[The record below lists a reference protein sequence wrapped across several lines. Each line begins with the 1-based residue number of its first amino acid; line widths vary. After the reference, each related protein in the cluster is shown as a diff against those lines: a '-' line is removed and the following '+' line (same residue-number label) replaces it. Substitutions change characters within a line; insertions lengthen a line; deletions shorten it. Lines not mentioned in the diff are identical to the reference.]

1 MNLVNIKKDVF
12 ALLSKSEACRESD
25 TRLIVSIWAKFLGE
39 SNIEKMSATDLLNL
53 FSENRLPN
61 PESIRRVRQKLQETN
76 PYLRGKNYNNRQEEQ
91 INVQEQLK
99 EIS

>member
-1 MNLVNIKKDVF
+1 MKLLNIKNDVQ

-39 SNIEKMSATDLLNL
+39 AKIDKMSATDLLNM
-53 FSENRLPN
+53 FSENKLPN
-61 PESIRRVRQKLQETN
+61 PESIRRVRQRLQETN
-76 PYLRGKNYNNRQEEQ
+76 PYLRGKNYQNRQDEQ
-91 INVQEQLK
+91 ETVVNELK